1 MSDTQLETDVAG
13 AARAAFAATVLGFE
27 EVLEVFASYAASSLG
42 RRALQ
47 QLVPRDDESAR
58 LALGRLAE
66 MMELFAAEM
75 QPSMAGLTDPFP
87 HSADALR
94 SLSEERLVGLRG
106 LLQASVRLGEWF
118 ADHTDVAPL
127 LAELTAELP
136 DLSNLRER
144 IDRVLDERGIVRND
158 ASDLLARLRQN
169 ISRLSGE
176 IDTSLRTLLRRSDIK
191 NVLSDGSVHRRGGR
205 PVFAVKSKS
214 GGHVRGI
221 VHDRSQSDASVFV
234 EPQEVIEPGNRLA
247 EARADERREVERVLL
262 ELSTDVRARAPE
274 VRRMAG
280 LLAEVELAYIGARY
294 AREVDARP
302 ALLPEAGEGMVLRS
316 ARHPLLI
323 EQVRRSLLDEV
334 VPIDL
339 RLGDDFDMLI
349 VTGPNTGGKTLALK
363 TAGLFALMTR
373 AGLPLPCA
381 RGTRVPLYDCIA
393 ADIGDE
399 QEISQNLSTFAS
411 HLVRIRGGLEVATG
425 QSLVL
430 LDELGGGTDPHEGA
444 ALGEAVLER
453 LLERK
458 AATIASTHIGKLK
471 EFAFRHARAENAC
484 TEFDPETLAPC
495 YRLLVGTPGES
506 GALVIA
512 KRLGLDES
520 VVVRAHQRL
529 ERRDGEVEELMDD
542 VRSARVDLE
551 RVRSEVD
558 DRLDRATA
566 EREAASAEREDL
578 ERRGELLEKEAQ
590 RSLEDRVRDALR
602 QLEGAKSLLEQL
614 PRDVQSRMRERL
626 DALESDLSGATMSAR
641 RQAFLDGLS
650 KGTLVYLP
658 RYKQRVI
665 LKKVDRAGRTITALL
680 GKMKIKVSFDE
691 VTWYE
696 SL

>member
-1 MSDTQLETDVAG
+1 VK
-13 AARAAFAATVLGFE
+13 RP
-27 EVLEVFASYAASSLG
+27 
-42 RRALQ
+42 ALAK
-47 QLVPRDDESAR
+47 L
-58 LALGRLAE
+58 
-66 MMELFAAEM
+66 
-75 QPSMAGLTDPFP
+75 
-87 HSADALR
+87 
-94 SLSEERLVGLRG
+94 
-106 LLQASVRLGEWF
+106 
-118 ADHTDVAPL
+118 
-127 LAELTAELP
+127 
-136 DLSNLRER
+136 
-144 IDRVLDERGIVRND
+144 
-158 ASDLLARLRQN
+158 
-169 ISRLSGE
+169 
-176 IDTSLRTLLRRSDIK
+176 
-191 NVLSDGSVHRRGGR
+191 
-205 PVFAVKSKS
+205 
-214 GGHVRGI
+214 
-221 VHDRSQSDASVFV
+221 
-234 EPQEVIEPGNRLA
+234 
-247 EARADERREVERVLL
+247 
-262 ELSTDVRARAPE
+262 
-274 VRRMAG
+274 G

-471 EFAFRHARAENAC
+471 ELAFRHARAENAC